1 MTNTTIQSGL
11 RRITAAV
18 LLSALALTG
27 AVACVDEGEETGTG
41 VEEEIDE

>member
-1 MTNTTIQSGL
+1 MTNTTIQTGL

-27 AVACVDEGEETGTG
+27 TMACNDEGEQTEPG
-41 VEEEIDE
+41 VEQEIDE